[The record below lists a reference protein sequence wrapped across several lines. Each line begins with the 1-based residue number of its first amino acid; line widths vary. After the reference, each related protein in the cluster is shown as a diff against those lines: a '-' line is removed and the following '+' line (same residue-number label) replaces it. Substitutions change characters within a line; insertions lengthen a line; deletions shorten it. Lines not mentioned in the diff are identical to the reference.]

1 MPPGEEIDMGGIF
14 DFVRLNIK
22 AQNTIRTR
30 TLAMARV
37 LGDNEERKIGLF
49 RRLLR
54 TMCAETGKQE
64 KSLQSRLDACKLSVH
79 CLYDIALNDASE
91 AKLVNF
97 KRCLLVISLFAKSS
111 PSVFSADHMTSLEP
125 YLKTSAEKEDQE
137 IAYLVVVIYRTIL
150 GYGQLT
156 FQPEFLTRAMT
167 TIATGMTSASL
178 KVYLILTMTLMKA
191 SQGGCTCC
199 VPYCSNSQRLFEYHQ
214 SRSDLLP
221 TCKKCGKTDC
231 DRWLES
237 REHHFDP
244 LLLSSRPFRSTCQ
257 NR

>member
-22 AQNTIRTR
+22 AQNTVRARTM
-30 TLAMARV
+30 AMARV

-91 AKLVNF
+91 GKVVNF

-125 YLKTSAEKEDQE
+125 YLKTSADKEDQE
-137 IAYLVVVIYRTIL
+137 IAYLVVVIYRTL
-150 GYGQLT
+150 LAYGQLT
-156 FQPEFLTRAMT
+156 FQPEVLTRAMT

-178 KVYLILTMTLMKA
+178 KVSLVFIMTLIKA
-191 SQGGCTCC
+191 SQGERTCC
-199 VPYCSNSQRLFEYHQ
+199 VSYCRNSERLFAYYQ
-214 SRSDLLP
+214 SRSNLLS
-221 TCKKCGKTDC
+221 TSKKCRKTDC
-231 DRWLES
+231 DRRLES
-237 REHHFDP
+237 GQHHFNS
-244 LLLSSRPFRSTCQ
+244 LLLSPWPFCPTR
-257 NR
+257 